1 MTTPA
6 LLAVDDNP
14 DTLEALDGV
23 MRHRYGH
30 DYLIV
35 SEASP
40 ERALG
45 RLREMRAAGRP
56 VAVMMAA
63 AAMTAAPGAEF
74 LAQARGIAPGAKRV
88 LVVPRGGPAAPSLR
102 VPMPLVQD
110 RQAATPVL
118 RAMALGMID
127 AYLPAPGAGR

>member
-74 LAQARGIAPGAKRV
+74 LAQARGIEPGA
-88 LVVPRGGPAAPSLR
+88 
-102 VPMPLVQD
+102 
-110 RQAATPVL
+110 
-118 RAMALGMID
+118 
-127 AYLPAPGAGR
+127 